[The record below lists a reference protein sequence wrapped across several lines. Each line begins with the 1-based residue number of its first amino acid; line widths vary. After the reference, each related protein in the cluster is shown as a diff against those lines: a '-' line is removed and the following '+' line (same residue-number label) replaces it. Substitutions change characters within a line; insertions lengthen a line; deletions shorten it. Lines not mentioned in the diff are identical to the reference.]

1 MFILDFAFL
10 IIYSNTYQFSFAKS
24 DIENSSSSTKDKTK
38 SDTEN
43 SDKSNTKTVNTT
55 DEKKQFEQFGKCLSV
70 IADNKDFATEKEIKD
85 CVMVVYDSDSS
96 ISSTTSSRS
105 SLFNEGDK

>member
-24 DIENSSSSTKDKTK
+24 D
-38 SDTEN
+38 TEN

-55 DEKKQFEQFGKCLSV
+55 DDKK
-70 IADNKDFATEKEIKD
+70 
-85 CVMVVYDSDSS
+85 
-96 ISSTTSSRS
+96 
-105 SLFNEGDK
+105 